1 VGAGQLCG
9 HGVNAAGKARVKQ
22 APGLYAGVDPLVS
35 CVLDSFALVGLAVVD
50 AFASGAV
57 DAVAAGV
64 VFALDELGMRTVRF
78 GVAFL

>member
-1 VGAGQLCG
+1 
-9 HGVNAAGKARVKQ
+9 
-22 APGLYAGVDPLVS
+22 
-35 CVLDSFALVGLAVVD
+35 VLDSFALVGLAVVD